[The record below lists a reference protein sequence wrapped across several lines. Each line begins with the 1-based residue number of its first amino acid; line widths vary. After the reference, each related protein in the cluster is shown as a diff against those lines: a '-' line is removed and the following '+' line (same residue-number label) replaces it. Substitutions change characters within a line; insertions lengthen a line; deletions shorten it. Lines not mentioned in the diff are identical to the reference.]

1 MKEIRITIYGEPAS
15 KANSRRFLRPGLII
29 KSKKALSYAYD
40 FIRQC
45 PVFELMD
52 GELAVDISVWYRTQR
67 PDLDVSLILD
77 LLQGR
82 AYENDRQ
89 VREMHLYHFIDRDN
103 PRAEIAVRKRASKQV

>member
-1 MKEIRITIYGEPAS
+1 MKEIRLTIYGEPAS
-15 KANSRRFLRPGLII
+15 KANSRRFVRPGLII
-29 KSKKALSYAYD
+29 KSKKALSYADD

-45 PVFELMD
+45 PVFELME
-52 GELAVDISVWYRTQR
+52 GELAIEISVWYRTQR

-89 VREMHLYHFIDRDN
+89 VREMHLYHFIDKDN
-103 PRAEIAVRKRASKQV
+103 PRCEIVVSHRKNK